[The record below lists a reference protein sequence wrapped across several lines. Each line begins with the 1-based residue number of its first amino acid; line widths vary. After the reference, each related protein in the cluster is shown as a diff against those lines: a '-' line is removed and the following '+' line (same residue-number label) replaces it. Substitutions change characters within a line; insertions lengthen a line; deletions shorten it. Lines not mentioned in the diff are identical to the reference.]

1 MGWNDRLIDDN
12 PYDPYQL
19 EADRASFEAWHEYLL
34 ALAAEEDALSSQN
47 LRPEDISARRT
58 TISAAESDIRLFK
71 PEIHATPTQGT
82 EHADQDQDKKE
93 EAR

>member
-19 EADRASFEAWHEYLL
+19 EADRAAYEAWHEYLL

-47 LRPEDISARRT
+47 LRPEEIRAARRT
-58 TISAAESDIRLFK
+58 TIIEEPIGIRLFDA
-71 PEIHATPTQGT
+71 PAEEEVQHPQGT
-82 EHADQDQDKKE
+82 SEQ
-93 EAR
+93 